1 MISVSPELFEVA
13 FLFGTG
19 AVALWFDARFPHLA
33 PSDLRRALIRT
44 GIALVG
50 SQALFVPAFNS
61 AVAHDEVLLGIFAM
75 AFPCLGYVLLSTI
88 WSIRLLQAS
97 MRGVR

>member
-1 MISVSPELFEVA
+1 MAVSPQIFEIA
-13 FLFGTG
+13 FLFGTA
-19 AVALWFDARFPHLA
+19 AVALWVDARFPHLA

-50 SQALFVPAFNS
+50 SQALFVPAFNV

-75 AFPCLGYVLLSTI
+75 AFPCLGLVLLSTI

-97 MRGVR
+97 LRSAR